1 MSFIFSF
8 VYKYFFDA
16 ILVFAVAMFSKALI
30 NQFGNERGQKIK
42 ETILAGMLWAEENL
56 GLGGGTEKW
65 KKAWEKIQ
73 EMLGQQGITLK
84 GKEIS
89 YVSSLMK
96 SQIPLINSITYSA
109 APEAAILA
117 RNIKTSSPSTK
128 LLIDLL
134 REKYPKGS
142 AGEKEK
148 LVKGLKEKDEYLK
161 PKFQANKTK
170 PVIDYREEK
179 E

>member
-1 MSFIFSF
+1 
-8 VYKYFFDA
+8 
-16 ILVFAVAMFSKALI
+16 MFSKALI
-30 NQFGNERGQKIK
+30 NQFGNERSQKIK
-42 ETILAGMLWAEENL
+42 ETILAGMLWAEEQL
-56 GLGGGTEKW
+56 GLGGGNEKW

-73 EMLGQQGITLK
+73 ELLGQQGITLK
-84 GKEIS
+84 EKEIS

-96 SQIPLINSITYSA
+96 SHIPEINSITYSA
-109 APEAAILA
+109 LPEAALMA
-117 RNIKTSSPSTK
+117 RNIKTFSPSTK

-142 AGEKEK
+142 PGEKEK
-148 LVKGLKEKDEYLK
+148 LVKGLKEKDEYLN

-170 PVIDYREEK
+170 PIIDYREVK